1 MQPAAS
7 DETLIQLARRVG
19 GFDVFVAMLERAGL
33 VEALSGANKHTLFA
47 PGDESFDKPTLA
59 KLNRDDQAALLV
71 AMVKVHLVVGQ
82 VLTARLKGRR
92 IRGAS
97 LEGSELVINSA
108 RVVTVNGATVVR
120 PDLVACNGVIHGI
133 DKVLWPKLSPEQAGI
148 LRG

>member
-1 MQPAAS
+1 MQSAAP

-19 GFDVFVAMLERAGL
+19 GFGVFVAMLERAGL
-33 VEALSGANKHTLFA
+33 VETLSGANKHTLFA

-108 RVVTVNGATVVR
+108 RAVTVNGATVVR
-120 PDLVACNGVIHGI
+120 PDLIASNGVIHGI
-133 DKVLWPKLSPEQAGI
+133 DKVLWPKLSPQQAGM